1 MTPDYSV
8 YGISPRQ
15 ISRPRKK
22 KTEDN
27 KGAERNSLMIKTHQD
42 KKQSSN

>member
-1 MTPDYSV
+1 MELAL
-8 YGISPRQ
+8 GKFQ
-15 ISRPRKK
+15 GQEKK

-27 KGAERNSLMIKTHQD
+27 KGAERNSLMIKIHQD